1 LAACSAA
8 WARRAGAGSP
18 EPHAHAGL
26 AAAAVHAPLARSRAD
41 GAATL
46 ASCSRRGR
54 REPGGSGQPSPPLA
68 PAKEGGRRRAA
79 PAREGGWTRDAPSRA
94 GHGRR
99 LRCAGGP
106 LRAMAAALERARR
119 RRGLCSSAPAVPSL
133 SLSSELGPGQV
144 RPRGARPAYGARGG
158 GRREG
163 GGLRIDCK
171 KI

>member
-1 LAACSAA
+1 MYCSPSRELGRAALLVCLRHPVDPPLTPLAACSAA

-46 ASCSRRGR
+46 APCSRRGR
-54 REPGGSGQPSPPLA
+54 REPGGSGQPWLPSPPLA

-79 PAREGGWTRDAPSRA
+79 PAREGGGTRDAPSRA

-99 LRCAGGP
+99 LRRAGGP

-133 SLSSELGPGQV
+133 SLQ
-144 RPRGARPAYGARGG
+144 
-158 GRREG
+158 
-163 GGLRIDCK
+163 
-171 KI
+171 